1 MIRNELA
8 VILLLVFVASLAVT
22 YLLAGWWTARW
33 RRRALIRSLRDEA
46 EMTSRLQGGEARER
60 RWLARFGRK
69 VLRRAPHDPAVR
81 LKLVRAGWD
90 SRTAPLTYA
99 ATRVWLAVSLTLT
112 GIGLAYALGRSPAEI
127 ALAAGGGLALAW
139 LVPEVVIQRR
149 TRLRQRKIRRSLPDA
164 LDLMVVCVEAG
175 VGLDQGILRVS
186 DEFLGMHPEL
196 AHEFRVV
203 NQRVNAGIP
212 RSDALRELVARTGVS
227 EIRSLVTTLIQSEKL
242 GVPIARVLRVSSDDL
257 RTRRRQSAEQ
267 AARKAPIKM
276 VFPLILFILPAL
288 ILVLLGPAVIHLF
301 RILREY
307 AP

>member
-1 MIRNELA
+1 MRDVA
-8 VILLLVFVASLAVT
+8 VILVLVFAASLAIAYVLT
-22 YLLAGWWTARW
+22 AWWAARR

-46 EMTSRLQGGEARER
+46 ETARAQTGTGRER

-69 VLRRAPHDPAVR
+69 VLKRDPHDPAVR
-81 LKLVRAGWD
+81 VKLVRAGWD

-99 ATRVWLAVSLTLT
+99 AARVWLAVSLTL
-112 GIGLAYALGRSPAEI
+112 IGGGVAGALARPPAQI
-127 ALAAGGGLALAW
+127 ALAALGGLTLAW
-139 LVPEVVIQRR
+139 LVPELVIRRR
-149 TRLRQRKIRRSLPDA
+149 TRLRQKRIRRSLPDA

-175 VGLDQGILRVS
+175 VGLDQGILRVA
-186 DEFLGMHPEL
+186 DEFHGTHPEL
-196 AHEFRVV
+196 AHELRVV

-212 RSDALRELVARTGVS
+212 RTDALRELVARTGVS

-288 ILVLLGPAVIHLF
+288 VFVLLGPAVIHLF
-301 RILREY
+301 RILREH